1 MLIPARTGAAVG
13 GRREALAWL
22 SRIQVETWLLAGVTV
37 LAAVLRF
44 TTLSSQ
50 SFWLDEA
57 QAVHEMRLS
66 FGGMLSAWSAT
77 EWNPPLYFLI
87 AWPWAKVF
95 GTSEAGLRSL
105 SALLGTAVIPIT
117 YLCGRELVS
126 RRAGLAAAA
135 LAALSPFMIW
145 YSQEAREYMLLAALS
160 GVSLL
165 FFARAWRR
173 RSRRDLVWWA
183 LFSGLALLTQYFAAF
198 LIAAEAIGLL
208 YRERSRATVIA
219 SAVLA
224 LLEVALIP
232 HVISHVVNP
241 VRFIVIVPL
250 AIRVQQVPVAFGL
263 NTLYYQSSIVSYG
276 LLGAA
281 ALATAV
287 IVLLVI
293 GAQTAE
299 LRGAGL
305 AALMAAAVLLV
316 PLALAQL
323 GHDDYLARG
332 LMPGWIPLVVVIG
345 AACSATGARRAG
357 AALFVVLAAMFIWA
371 SVRIDGDAQYQRT
384 PWSRIADALGTSSV
398 PRAIAVLADDG
409 EFAAGP
415 LSIYLPRIAW
425 AGPGEALNDSP
436 AVVTVSELDIVGTT
450 YQTLADPLPG
460 GVEPIGSRSVDGYEV
475 DRFRLAHPVRLSRT
489 QLGYKAR
496 ALLSDEARALLSAAP
511 LPVVMIQPSA

>member
-1 MLIPARTGAAVG
+1 MVIPARTGAAVG
-13 GRREALAWL
+13 GRQESLARPWG
-22 SRIQVETWLLAGVTV
+22 IHVETWLLAVVTV

-44 TTLSSQ
+44 TTISSQ

-57 QAVHEMRLS
+57 QAVHETHLS

-77 EWNPPLYFLI
+77 EWNPPLYFLL

-126 RRAGLAAAA
+126 RRVGLVAAA

-160 GVSLL
+160 GMSLL
-165 FFARAWRR
+165 FFARTRR
-173 RSRRDLVWWA
+173 KPSRRNLVWWA
-183 LFSGLALLTQYFAAF
+183 VFSGLALLTQYFAAF
-198 LIAAEAIGLL
+198 LIAAEAIGLI
-208 YRERSRATVIA
+208 YRGRSRATVVAIA
-219 SAVLA
+219 ALAVLEAA
-224 LLEVALIP
+224 LVP
-232 HVISHVVNP
+232 HVFSHIVHP
-241 VRFIVIVPL
+241 AQFIVSVPL
-250 AIRVQQVPVAFGL
+250 AIRVQQVPVTFGL

-281 ALATAV
+281 ALAISV

-305 AALMAAAVLLV
+305 AALMAGAVVLV
-316 PLALAQL
+316 PLVLALL
-323 GHDDYLARG
+323 GHDDYEARG
-332 LMPGWIPLVVVIG
+332 LMPAWIPLAVVIG
-345 AACSATGARRAG
+345 AACSATRARRAG
-357 AALFVVLAAMFIWA
+357 AVLLVVLAAMFVYA
-371 SVRIDGDAQYQRT
+371 SIQIEGDPLYQR
-384 PWSRIADALGTSSV
+384 PAWSRIAAALGKSRVT
-398 PRAIAVLADDG
+398 RAVVAYDG

-425 AGPGEALNDSP
+425 AGPGERLNASP
-436 AVVTVSELDIVGTT
+436 ALVTVSEVDIVGDTG
-450 YQTLADPLPG
+450 QTLARPLPSG
-460 GVEPIGSRSVDGYEV
+460 TALIGSRAVNGYQV
-475 DRFRLAHPVRLSRT
+475 DRFRLSRPWRLSRAEI
-489 QLGYKAR
+489 GAR
-496 ALLSDEARALLSAAP
+496 APALLGPAASG
-511 LPVVMIQPSA
+511 PVVLIQPASA

>member
-1 MLIPARTGAAVG
+1 MLIPARTGAVAG
-13 GRREALAWL
+13 GRWESLAWL
-22 SRIQVETWLLAGVTV
+22 SQTQAQTWLWAGVTV

-44 TTLSSQ
+44 TTLTSQ

-57 QAVHEMRLS
+57 QAVHELHLS

-77 EWNPPLYFLI
+77 EWNPPLYLLI

-95 GTSEAGLRSL
+95 GTGEFGLRSL

-126 RRAGLAAAA
+126 RRAGLAAGA

-160 GVSLL
+160 GMSLL
-165 FFARAWRR
+165 LFARTWRS
-173 RSRRDLVWWA
+173 RSRRQLVWWA
-183 LFSGLALLTQYFAAF
+183 VFSGLALLTQYFAAF
-198 LIAAEAIGLL
+198 LIAAEGIALL
-208 YRERSRATVIA
+208 YRARTRATVVAI
-219 SAVLA
+219 AVLA

-232 HVISHVVNP
+232 HVFSHIVHP
-241 VRFIVIVPL
+241 ARFIVIVPL

-263 NTLYYQSSIVSYG
+263 NTLDYQSSIVSYG

-281 ALATAV
+281 VLAIAV

-316 PLALAQL
+316 PLVLALL

-332 LMPGWIPLVVVIG
+332 LMPGWIPLAVVIG

-357 AALFVVLAAMFIWA
+357 AALFVVLAAMFVYA
-371 SVRIDGDAQYQRT
+371 GVRIDGDPQYQRK
-384 PWSRIADALGTSSV
+384 PWSRIADALGKSPV
-398 PRAIAVLADDG
+398 PRAVAVLADDG

-415 LSIYLPRIAW
+415 LSIYLPRVAW
-425 AGPGEALNDSP
+425 AGPGQKLNDSP
-436 AVVTVSELDIVGTT
+436 ALVTVSELDILGTT
-450 YQTLADPLPG
+450 YQTLANPLPG
-460 GVEPIGSRSVDGYEV
+460 GVKQIASRSVDGYDV
-475 DRFRLAHPVRLSRT
+475 YRFRLAHPVPLTRA
-489 QLGYKAR
+489 QLGDQALT
-496 ALLSDEARALLSAAP
+496 LLSPAP
-511 LPVVMIQPSA
+511 RPVVMIQPPAST

>member
-1 MLIPARTGAAVG
+1 MLIPARSGAAAG
-13 GRREALAWL
+13 GRKEVLARL
-22 SRIQVETWLLAGVTV
+22 SQIQVQTWLLAGVTV
-37 LAAVLRF
+37 LAAILRL

-57 QAVHEMRLS
+57 QAVHEVHLS

-77 EWNPPLYFLI
+77 EWNPPLYLLI
-87 AWPWAKVF
+87 AWPWARVF

-105 SALLGTAVIPIT
+105 SALLGTAVVPIT

-160 GVSLL
+160 GMSLL
-165 FFARAWRR
+165 FFARTWRR
-173 RSRRDLVWWA
+173 PSRRNLVWWTV
-183 LFSGLALLTQYFAAF
+183 FSGLALLTQYFAAF

-208 YRERSRATVIA
+208 YRTRDRRMAVAI
-219 SAVLA
+219 AVLA
-224 LLEVALIP
+224 TLEVALIP
-232 HVISHVVNP
+232 HVVSHIVNP
-241 VRFIVIVPL
+241 AQFIVGVPL
-250 AIRVQQVPVAFGL
+250 SLRLQQVPVTFGL
-263 NTLYYQSSIVSYG
+263 NTLYLSPIVSYG

-281 ALATAV
+281 VLAIAL

-293 GAQTAE
+293 GSQPNE

-305 AALMAAAVLLV
+305 AALMAAAVVLV
-316 PLALAQL
+316 PLVLALV
-323 GHDDYLARG
+323 GPDDYLARA

-345 AACSATGARRAG
+345 AACTARGARRAG
-357 AALFVVLAAMFIWA
+357 AVLFVLLAAMFVYA
-371 SVRIDGDAQYQRT
+371 GVRIDGDPQYQRK
-384 PWSRIADALGTSSV
+384 PWSRIADALGKSSV
-398 PRAIAVLADDG
+398 PRAVAVLADDG

-425 AGPGEALNDSP
+425 AGPGEKLNESP

-460 GVEPIGSRSVDGYEV
+460 VVKPIGSGSVDGYDV
-475 DRFRLAHPVRLSRT
+475 YRFRLAHPLRLSRA
-489 QLGYKAR
+489 QLGQQ
-496 ALLSDEARALLSAAP
+496 ALGLLGPASP
-511 LPVVMIQPSA
+511 GPVVMIQPPAST